1 MGSNRKY
8 EEEIEELA
16 LIIQGKPELLKMLLR
31 NYDELIKKVY
41 FPERQQSMKEHPF
54 WSCFYV
60 FDDELLKG
68 EEG

>member
-1 MGSNRKY
+1 M
-8 EEEIEELA
+8 A

-31 NYDELIKKVY
+31 NYDELVKKVY
-41 FPERQQSMKEHPF
+41 LTERQQSMKEYPF
-54 WSCFYV
+54 WSYFYV